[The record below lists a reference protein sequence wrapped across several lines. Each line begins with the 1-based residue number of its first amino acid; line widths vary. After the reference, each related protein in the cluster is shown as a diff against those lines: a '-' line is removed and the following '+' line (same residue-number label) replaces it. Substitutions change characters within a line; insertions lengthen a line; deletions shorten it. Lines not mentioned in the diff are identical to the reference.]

1 MTLGTSENNQLAH
14 NASARLAR
22 LDDCPRIQPEEQFGV
37 LVCANCGFTVYAIA
51 GGFRHSEAEIRAM
64 RHLAAIVW
72 PVKTV
77 VKDIDGLA
85 EFFSHGS
92 GRSQDT
98 PR

>member
-1 MTLGTSENNQLAH
+1 MTLGTSEDNQLAH

-22 LDDCPRIQPEEQFGV
+22 LDDCPRIAPVEKWGV
-37 LVCANCGFTVYAIA
+37 LQCDNCGFSIYAIA

-85 EFFSHGS
+85 EFFTQT